1 MVASTA
7 PTPQAPGSA
16 LSDLVTTVAGVGGQR
31 LLWRNDDFR
40 RLWIGQGVSDLGSA
54 ASSLAFPLVG
64 VLLLHTSALGTAL
77 VAACSYLPQGL
88 LALPAGPFVERRR
101 KRPLMISADL
111 LRVLLLVSLP
121 VAQSMNVLGLAQLVI
136 VAFGT
141 GLAGL
146 VFSLAD
152 QAHLP
157 ALVGLQDLA
166 EAVSV
171 QSGTSWI
178 ASTAGPA
185 VGGWLVGLFGPART
199 LLIDAASFLVSAV
212 SVWRIREPE
221 LPAPEVTRDVRTAV
235 LEGIDYVRSNRSL
248 RRLAWSSAMLSWSI
262 LFIGPV
268 EILFLLRTLKASPAA
283 YGIALAA
290 PCVGGLF
297 GSLLARR
304 CVARWGTP
312 RTLLWSGLFRGPWL
326 LLVPLARP
334 GLTGVVF
341 VAGCWTGLLFGA
353 SIYNSTQSVYR
364 QTLSPPEL
372 RSRINAGFKCLIGA
386 GKPLA
391 PLAGGLVAGV
401 VGLRVALLVGALAL
415 CIAPLILDRRS
426 EPSRHPEMQRI

>member
-1 MVASTA
+1 MGV
-7 PTPQAPGSA
+7 
-16 LSDLVTTVAGVGGQR
+16 GVGGQR
-31 LLWRNDDFR
+31 LISRNDDFR

-54 ASSLAFPLVG
+54 ASSLAFPLIG
-64 VLLLHTSALGTAL
+64 VLLLHTSALETAL

-101 KRPLMISADL
+101 KRPLMIGADL
-111 LRVLLLVSLP
+111 VRVLLLVSLP
-121 VAQSMNVLGLAQLVI
+121 AAQWMNVLGFAQLVI
-136 VAFGT
+136 VALGT

-166 EAVSV
+166 EATSV

-178 ASTAGPA
+178 SSSAGPA
-185 VGGWLVGLFGPART
+185 VGGWLVGLLGPART
-199 LLIDAASFLVSAV
+199 LLIDAASFLISAV

-221 LPAPEVTRDVRTAV
+221 PQPPEVTRDVRSAV
-235 LEGIDYVRSNRSL
+235 REGIEYVRSNRPL

-262 LFIGPV
+262 LFVGPV
-268 EILFLLRTLKASPAA
+268 EILFLLHTLRASPAE

-290 PCVGGLF
+290 PCVGGF
-297 GSLLARR
+297 VGNLLVRR
-304 CVARWGTP
+304 CVTRWGTP

-334 GLTGVVF
+334 GLNGVVF

-353 SIYNSTQSVYR
+353 SIYNSTQSMYR

-386 GKPLA
+386 GKPIA

-401 VGLRVALLVGALAL
+401 VGLRVALLVGAVAL
-415 CIAPLILDRRS
+415 CIAPMVLDRRP
-426 EPSRHPEMQRI
+426 ELSRHPDMERV